1 MKLEKALK
9 SKALYYVA
17 LVLMVVNVLGY
28 VSVGSV
34 ECIIV
39 FAVTYYLSN
48 SYTKNQSLDIL
59 IGLFVAN
66 VVFGCGRVREG
77 FEEGAVGNAK
87 KAGNANKKA
96 ASEEREKAANAQKAA
111 TGSPRCGGKGQP
123 TCPAAHKALVKA
135 GIYEKAGDAAHTSAA
150 LGEAAKKVK

>member
-39 FAVTYYLSN
+39 FAITYYLSN

-66 VVFGCGRVREG
+66 VIFGCGRVKEG
-77 FEEGAVGNAK
+77 FEEGAETLKKGAAKEHEKAK
-87 KAGNANKKA
+87 KKAVDAHNCPAGQHYDAKKKECVA
-96 ASEEREKAANAQKAA
+96 AAKAHAAAAQKATHA
-111 TGSPRCGGKGQP
+111 
-123 TCPAAHKALVKA
+123 
-135 GIYEKAGDAAHTSAA
+135 AA
-150 LGEAAKKVK
+150 LAEAAAKKK

>member
-39 FAVTYYLSN
+39 FAITYYLSN

-59 IGLFVAN
+59 IGLFAAN

-77 FEEGAVGNAK
+77 FEEGNAS
-87 KAGNANKKA
+87 KA
-96 ASEEREKAANAQKAA
+96 ADKATAVLTQKAKEKGHESKCKPGDAKCAQAHMALQAAAGKASEAATLAKAAAPK
-111 TGSPRCGGKGQP
+111 
-123 TCPAAHKALVKA
+123 
-135 GIYEKAGDAAHTSAA
+135 
-150 LGEAAKKVK
+150 

>member
-28 VSVGSV
+28 VAVGSV

-39 FAVTYYLSN
+39 FAITYYLSN

-66 VVFGCGRVREG
+66 VIFGCGRVKEG

-87 KAGNANKKA
+87 KAGNAHKKA
-96 ASEEREKAANAQKAA
+96 AADEKKKAAHAQKAA
-111 TGSPRCGGKGQP
+111 TGSPQCGGKGQP
-123 TCPAAHKALVKA
+123 PCPAAHKALVKA
-135 GIYEKAGDAAHTSAA
+135 NLHKKAGEAVHASAA
-150 LGEAAKKVK
+150 LGEAAKKV

>member
-34 ECIIV
+34 ECVIV

-77 FEEGAVGNAK
+77 FDVDSTEALKKVAAQEHLHARKNALDAHKCPAGKEFDTTKKKCVKKAKAHHAVGNA
-87 KAGNANKKA
+87 AMKA
-96 ASEEREKAANAQKAA
+96 AVLAES
-111 TGSPRCGGKGQP
+111 T
-123 TCPAAHKALVKA
+123 
-135 GIYEKAGDAAHTSAA
+135 
-150 LGEAAKKVK
+150 KKK

>member
-77 FEEGAVGNAK
+77 FEDSIEALKKAAAGELQKAK
-87 KAGNANKKA
+87 KKNVDAHNCGGKDQEKCVAAAKAHHRAGNA
-96 ASEEREKAANAQKAA
+96 A
-111 TGSPRCGGKGQP
+111 TQ
-123 TCPAAHKALVKA
+123 AVVLA
-135 GIYEKAGDAAHTSAA
+135 
-150 LGEAAKKVK
+150 EAAKKK

>member
-34 ECIIV
+34 ECVIV

-77 FEEGAVGNAK
+77 FEDDSAGALKKVAAQEHLHARKNAVDAHKCPAGKEFDTTKKKCAKKAAAHLAVGNA
-87 KAGNANKKA
+87 AMKA
-96 ASEEREKAANAQKAA
+96 AVLA
-111 TGSPRCGGKGQP
+111 
-123 TCPAAHKALVKA
+123 
-135 GIYEKAGDAAHTSAA
+135 
-150 LGEAAKKVK
+150 EAAKKK

>member
-59 IGLFVAN
+59 VGLFVAN
-66 VVFGCGRVREG
+66 VIFGCGRVREG
-77 FEEGAVGNAK
+77 FEEGAASKADKLASEASKADQNSKVLHNAASKCDPKSGNCYGQGNPTKAK
-87 KAGNANKKA
+87 KLKKA
-96 ASEEREKAANAQKAA
+96 AAANGVLGHALKVASNAAKAASK
-111 TGSPRCGGKGQP
+111 
-123 TCPAAHKALVKA
+123 
-135 GIYEKAGDAAHTSAA
+135 
-150 LGEAAKKVK
+150 

>member
-39 FAVTYYLSN
+39 FAITYYLSN

-59 IGLFVAN
+59 IGLFAAN

-77 FEEGAVGNAK
+77 FEEGNAS
-87 KAGNANKKA
+87 KA
-96 ASEEREKAANAQKAA
+96 ADKATVALTQKAKEKGHESKCNPNDPTCAAKAKALQVAAGKASEAATLAKAA
-111 TGSPRCGGKGQP
+111 
-123 TCPAAHKALVKA
+123 
-135 GIYEKAGDAAHTSAA
+135 
-150 LGEAAKKVK
+150 AAK

>member
-39 FAVTYYLSN
+39 FAITYYLSN

-59 IGLFVAN
+59 VGLFVAN
-66 VVFGCGRVREG
+66 VIFGCGRVREG
-77 FEEGAVGNAK
+77 FEEGAASKADKLAGEASKADHNSKVHSHAASKCDPTSGNCKPGKGNLAKAKDHKK
-87 KAGNANKKA
+87 KAV
-96 ASEEREKAANAQKAA
+96 
-111 TGSPRCGGKGQP
+111 
-123 TCPAAHKALVKA
+123 AH
-135 GIYEKAGDAAHTSAA
+135 AA
-150 LGEAAKKVK
+150 LGNALKVAAHAAKAVPK

>member
-77 FEEGAVGNAK
+77 FGEKSADALKNIAAQEHLRAK
-87 KAGNANKKA
+87 KKKVDAHKCPVGKGWDETRKECVAAAKAHTAAALTTTKA
-96 ASEEREKAANAQKAA
+96 A
-111 TGSPRCGGKGQP
+111 
-123 TCPAAHKALVKA
+123 ALA
-135 GIYEKAGDAAHTSAA
+135 EA
-150 LGEAAKKVK
+150 AAKK

>member
-39 FAVTYYLSN
+39 FAITYYLSN
-48 SYTKNQSLDIL
+48 GYTKNQSLDIL
-59 IGLFVAN
+59 VGLFVAN
-66 VVFGCGRVREG
+66 VIFGCGRVREG
-77 FEEGAVGNAK
+77 FEEGAASKADKLAGEASKADHNSKVAALAASKCDPKSGNCKPGEGNPAK
-87 KAGNANKKA
+87 AKDLKKKA
-96 ASEEREKAANAQKAA
+96 AANGVLGHALKVASHAAKAASK
-111 TGSPRCGGKGQP
+111 
-123 TCPAAHKALVKA
+123 
-135 GIYEKAGDAAHTSAA
+135 
-150 LGEAAKKVK
+150 

>member
-9 SKALYYVA
+9 SKALYSVA

-39 FAVTYYLSN
+39 FAITYYLSN

-59 IGLFVAN
+59 VGLFVAN
-66 VVFGCGRVREG
+66 VIFGCGRVREG
-77 FEEGAVGNAK
+77 FEEGAASKADKLAGEASKADHNSKVLHNAASKCDPKSGNCKHGQGNPAK
-87 KAGNANKKA
+87 AKELKKKA
-96 ASEEREKAANAQKAA
+96 AANGVLGHALKVASNAAKAASK
-111 TGSPRCGGKGQP
+111 
-123 TCPAAHKALVKA
+123 
-135 GIYEKAGDAAHTSAA
+135 
-150 LGEAAKKVK
+150 

>member
-77 FEEGAVGNAK
+77 LEDSVETLKKGAVGELHKAK
-87 KAGNANKKA
+87 KKTVDAHKCPVGEGWDETSKKCLAAAKEHYRAGNA
-96 ASEEREKAANAQKAA
+96 A
-111 TGSPRCGGKGQP
+111 TQ
-123 TCPAAHKALVKA
+123 AVVLA
-135 GIYEKAGDAAHTSAA
+135 
-150 LGEAAKKVK
+150 EAAKKK

>member
-39 FAVTYYLSN
+39 FAITYYLSN

-77 FEEGAVGNAK
+77 FEEGATSKADKLAAEASKADHNSKVLHNAASKCDPKSGNCKPGGGNPAK
-87 KAGNANKKA
+87 ANKLKKKA
-96 ASEEREKAANAQKAA
+96 AAQKNLAAHLKGASHAA
-111 TGSPRCGGKGQP
+111 TMASK
-123 TCPAAHKALVKA
+123 
-135 GIYEKAGDAAHTSAA
+135 
-150 LGEAAKKVK
+150 